1 MLQVQDQSLRP
12 LTTAHL
18 AQTMSLLA
26 LSNLELRERVLTE
39 IASNP
44 ALEMLD
50 DRVCPTCHR
59 PLNGSAPCPVC
70 SAPPAQD
77 DLLVFLSPRESGRTS
92 GAASLDETP
101 ADQEPAAP
109 EDLALHVLAQIAG
122 DLDPSERHL
131 AAYVLSSL
139 NDDGFLEDPPAII
152 ARATRSSL
160 SQVEHVLELIA
171 RADPPGLATAGPRQA
186 LVAQLES
193 MDPGDPMVALAR
205 RMLDE
210 CFAELGRREFERI
223 GQTLGVSQMRARQAA
238 EWIHAKLNPYPARA
252 FWGSGRQAAAPDPNV
267 YHNPDIQISV
277 SPNDRNA
284 LVVEI
289 FSARKSVV

>member
-26 LSNLELRERVLTE
+26 LSNLELRERVQTE

-50 DRVCPTCHR
+50 ERVCPTCHR
-59 PLNGSAPCPVC
+59 PLAGRAAATVSI
-70 SAPPAQD
+70 D
-77 DLLVFLSPRESGRTS
+77 D
-92 GAASLDETP
+92 TP

-122 DLDPSERHL
+122 ELEPSERHL

-139 NDDGFLEDPPAII
+139 SEDGFLEDPPAII
-152 ARATRSSL
+152 ARATRATL
-160 SQVEHVLELIA
+160 SQVERVLSLIA
-171 RADPPGLATAGPRQA
+171 RADPPGLATPGPRQA
-186 LVAQLES
+186 LLAQLDL
-193 MDPGDPMVALAR
+193 MDPGDPMVGLAR

-238 EWIHAKLNPYPARA
+238 DWIHAKLNPYPARA
-252 FWGSGRQAAAPDPNV
+252 FWGSGRQAAAADPNV

-277 SPNDRNA
+277 SPNDKGT

-289 FSARKSVV
+289 FSAMAGWLRDRK